1 LWWALR
7 RLNVLTTVS
16 GGKVSAGRQTVT
28 ATLSRDGELALARN
42 GNAPAVGQAAGT
54 INVQPVDGLVIGAD
68 RGAPV
73 GPYRIPNAFGGTIE
87 MVSLKTAP

>member
-1 LWWALR
+1 LR

-28 ATLSRDGELALARN
+28 ATLSKEGELALARN
-42 GNAPAVGQAAGT
+42 GNAPGIAQGAGT
-54 INVQPVDGLVIGAD
+54 ITLQPVDGLDIGAD

-73 GPYRIPNAFGGTIE
+73 GPVQNSEYLRRNN
-87 MVSLKTAP
+87 